1 MRVALA
7 LACVAA
13 AAAGNLTSPCPNPDP
28 AHCSA
33 NCDWTN
39 HGKNCGRD
47 VKHYYSAWAQF
58 VTGRNR
64 AGDPPPA
71 WRTTPPLCRAQPGLG
86 GSGALAA

>member
-7 LACVAA
+7 LACVAP
-13 AAAGNLTSPCPNPDP
+13 AAAGNLTSPDGCPSPDP

-47 VKHYYSAWAQF
+47 VSPSP
-58 VTGRNR
+58 VL
-64 AGDPPPA
+64 PPPP
-71 WRTTPPLCRAQPGLG
+71 RGRE
-86 GSGALAA
+86 